1 MTENAQIREFAG
13 SLAGDCDIDS
23 TCVLIADK
31 SAAKTNLYFLGNFGV
46 SEEILSQ
53 YRDHGICDRDPFTD
67 VDRIETGIGAARGF
81 TAASHPEI
89 AMSGA
94 RAADYWRFVSDADIE
109 VIGAATTRLL
119 PRVYLTIGVHRD
131 RRAQRRKGV
140 PYEKLAF
147 AVERLQGL
155 IASELLSSLLSHQ
168 AGHAAFLKAMGADDK
183 SAAAPE
189 AVELTRRE
197 TQITRLVCAG
207 KQNKEIAY
215 IAGISLYTVENHL
228 RRIYRKFSIHN
239 RAALVARA
247 SGAFV

>member
-1 MTENAQIREFAG
+1 MTENAHIREFAG
-13 SLAGDCDIDS
+13 RLAGDCDIDS

-31 SAAKTNLYFLGNFGV
+31 STAKTILYFLGNFGV
-46 SEEILSQ
+46 SEEILGQ
-53 YRDHGICDRDPFTD
+53 YRDHGICDLDPFTE
-67 VDRIETGIGAARGF
+67 VDRLEAVTGILPGF
-81 TAASHPEI
+81 TAATHPEI
-89 AMSGA
+89 AGTGA
-94 RAADYWRFVSDADIE
+94 RAADYWRFVSNADIE

-119 PRVYLTIGVHRD
+119 PRVYLTIGVHRE

-168 AGHAAFLKAMGADDK
+168 TGYAAFLKAMGAK
-183 SAAAPE
+183 AAAASDP
-189 AVELTRRE
+189 VELTRRE

-215 IAGISLYTVENHL
+215 IAGISLFTVENHL

-247 SGAFV
+247 SGAII